1 MSNSIGNNLLHQRF
15 LHPVVL
21 EYKSR
26 IGSTSV
32 GGGSLFQS
40 HAISHIRKS
49 PLSTEFHGERLTV
62 KKKKL
67 LMQQQR
73 AFSVSRDVL
82 ATVLSSE
89 IAEKFNLDG
98 DIELQVDVKPPT
110 SGHVTVVDFKVTR
123 DIDGLF
129 LHWGAVK
136 SGKDKWILPH
146 RRPDGTKDYK
156 NKALRTPF
164 VKSGSNAMVRL
175 EIDDPAIQAIEF
187 LIFNEVQNKWIKSN
201 GDNFHVKLS
210 PRAIQITNASVPED
224 LVQIQAYL
232 RWERKGKQM
241 YSPEQEKVEY
251 EAARAE
257 LLEEIT
263 KGASVEEIRARL
275 TKKNDT
281 TEHKE
286 QHHPETKSDIPDDLV
301 QIQAYIR
308 WEKAGKPS
316 YSPEKQLKEFEEARQ
331 ELQLELEKGVTL
343 EELRKRIV
351 KGEIKTK
358 VAKQLAK
365 KSYFTI
371 EKIQR
376 KQRDLAQIINRNVPW
391 SGSESGSG
399 VEQILSEPQS
409 LSTIELFAKAKEEQ
423 VDGPILNKKIY
434 KVANSE
440 LMVLVTKPSGKVK
453 VYLATD
459 LNEPAILHWA
469 LSKNAGEWLAPPE
482 NDLLPGSTSS
492 DKYAE
497 TLFSTSSDNLSYKVQ
512 SLEIAIEDEDFVG
525 MPFVLLCGEKWIK
538 NNGSDFYVDFRTQPR
553 RDVGDGMGTAKALLD
568 KIADMESEAQK
579 SFMHRFQKSDL
590 LDIVI
595 SPLRFNIAADLTEEA
610 TNAGELGFAG
620 ILVWMRFM
628 ATRQLIWNK
637 NYNVKPREIS
647 KAQDRLTD
655 LLQNVYLSRPQ
666 YRELLRMILSTVGRG
681 GEGDV
686 GQRIR
691 DEILVIQ
698 RKNDCKGGMMEE
710 WHQKLHN
717 NTSPDDVVIC
727 QALIDYIKSDF
738 DISVYWQ
745 TLNSNGITK
754 ERLLSYDRAIH
765 SEPNFRSDQREGLL
779 RDLGNYMRTLKAVHS
794 GADLES
800 AIANCM
806 GYKTEGEG
814 FMVGVQINPVSGLPS
829 GFPELLQFV
838 LEHVEDKNVEALLEG
853 LLEAR
858 EELRPLLFQSNNRLK
873 DLLFLDIA
881 LDSTVRTA
889 VERGY
894 EELNNASPEKIMYF
908 ISLVLENLAL
918 SVDDNEDLVYC
929 LKGWNQALKM
939 SKSGDNNWALF
950 AKSVLDRTRLS
961 LANKAE
967 SYHHLLQPSAE
978 YLGSKLGV
986 DEWAVNI
993 FTEEIIRAGSA
1004 ASLSSLLNRLDP
1016 ILRQTAHLGSWQIIS
1031 PVEAVGYIVVVDELL
1046 SVQNKTYDKPT
1057 ILVANTVKGE
1067 EEIPDGTVAVLTPDM
1082 PDVLSHVAVRA
1093 RNSKVCFA
1101 TCYDP
1106 SVLAELQA
1114 KEGQFLRL
1122 KPTSADIIY
1131 SEEKEVEVQSSA
1143 NLMEVGPSQSLTLV
1157 KKHFAG
1163 RYAITSEEFTSELVG
1178 AKSRNIANLKGKVP
1192 SWIGIPTSVAL
1203 PFGVFEKVLSDDINQ
1218 GVDVKLQ
1225 VLKKKLS
1232 EGDFS
1237 VLGEIRNTV
1246 LELSAPPQ
1254 LINELKDKM
1263 QSSGMPWPGDEGPE
1277 RWEQAWMAIKKV
1289 NCILLLSYDLN
1300 QSIIAPK
1307 LCYGRAISDEK
1318 FYRYLVMKFS
1328 ISCHVRVLYKVYMNI
1343 LATYR
1348 ILVNAYALLFSPMCQ
1363 VWASKWNERAY
1374 FSTRKVKLDHDY
1386 LCMAVLVQEIIN
1398 ADYAFVIHT
1407 TNPSS
1412 GDLSEIY
1419 AEVVRGLG
1427 ETLVGAY
1434 PGRALSFVCK
1444 KNDLNSPQVLGYPSK
1459 PIGLFIRRSI
1469 IFRSDSNGEDL
1480 EGYAGAGLYDSV
1492 PMDEEEKVVIDY
1504 SADPLITSNDFRH
1517 SILSNIA
1524 RAGSIIEELY
1534 GSPQDIEGV
1543 VRDGKIF
1550 VVQTRPQ
1557 M

>member
-1 MSNSIGNNLLHQRF
+1 MSSTIGNNLLRHRF
-15 LHPVVL
+15 LHPAVP
-21 EYKSR
+21 EHQHR
-26 IGSTSV
+26 IGSSPV
-32 GGGSLFQS
+32 LSGSLFHPQAKS
-40 HAISHIRKS
+40 QTRKS
-49 PLSTEFHGERLTV
+49 PLLAEFQGETLKV
-62 KKKKL
+62 QKKKSQ
-67 LMQQQR
+67 MRRHVFSGPR
-73 AFSVSRDVL
+73 AVL
-82 ATVLSSE
+82 AIDPSSE
-89 IAEKFNLDG
+89 QHAENFNLGG

-110 SGHVTVVDFKVTR
+110 SNNLRVIDFKVTR
-123 DIDGLF
+123 DVNGLF
-129 LHWGAVK
+129 LHWGVVK
-136 SGKDKWILPH
+136 SAEGKWMLPH
-146 RRPDGTKDYK
+146 RHPDGTKDYK

-164 VKSGSNAMVRL
+164 VKSGSNPMVRL
-175 EIDDPAIQAIEF
+175 EIDDPAIEAIEF
-187 LIFNEVQNKWIKSN
+187 LIFREDQNKWIKNN
-201 GDNFHVKLS
+201 GDNFRVKLH
-210 PRAIQITNASVPED
+210 PRAINITNARVPED

-241 YSPEQEKVEY
+241 YSPEQEKEEY
-251 EAARAE
+251 EAARRE
-257 LLEEIT
+257 LIEEISR
-263 KGASVEEIRARL
+263 GASVEEIRARL
-275 TKKNDT
+275 TKKNDIA
-281 TEHKE
+281 EQKE
-286 QHHPETKSDIPDDLV
+286 THRPEKQGDIPNDLV

-308 WEKAGKPS
+308 WEKAGKPR
-316 YSPEKQLKEFEEARQ
+316 YPPEKQLREFEEARR
-331 ELQLELEKGVTL
+331 ELQLELKKGVTL

-358 VAKQLAK
+358 VSKQLEN

-371 EKIQR
+371 ERIQR
-376 KQRDLAQIINRNVPW
+376 KPRDIDQLINRDVSQ
-391 SGSESGSG
+391 SGSELQQNVS
-399 VEQILSEPQS
+399 QYQTLSK
-409 LSTIELFAKAKEEQ
+409 IELFVKAKEEE
-423 VDGPILNKKIY
+423 VDGHVLYKKLY
-434 KVANSE
+434 KISNCE
-440 LMVLVTKPSGKVK
+440 LMVLVTKSSGKVK
-453 VYLATD
+453 AYLATD
-459 LNEPAILHWA
+459 LNEPVILHWA
-469 LSKNAGEWLAPPE
+469 LSRKPGEWLAPPE
-482 NDLLPGSTSS
+482 NELPPGSTVSE
-492 DKYAE
+492 KYAE
-497 TLFSTSSDNLSYKVQ
+497 SQFSAVPSDNLSNKVQ
-512 SLEIAIEDEDFVG
+512 YLEIKIEDENFVG

-538 NNGSDFYVDFRTQPR
+538 SNGSDFYVDFSTQPV
-553 RDVGDGMGTAKALLD
+553 RDVGDGWGTAKELLD
-568 KIADMESEAQK
+568 KIADKESEAQK
-579 SFMHRFQKSDL
+579 SFMHRF
-590 LDIVI
+590 
-595 SPLRFNIAADLTEEA
+595 NIAADLIEEA
-610 TNAGELGFAG
+610 TNAGELVFAG

-655 LLQNVYLSRPQ
+655 LLQIVYINHPQ
-666 YRELLRMILSTVGRG
+666 YRELLRMIMSTVGRG

-738 DISVYWQ
+738 DIGVYWQ

-765 SEPNFRSDQREGLL
+765 SEPNFRRDQRDGLL

-806 GYKTEGEG
+806 GYKAEGEG
-814 FMVGVQINPVSGLPS
+814 FMVGVQVNPVAGLPS

-858 EELRPLLFQSNNRLK
+858 EELRPLLSRPNNRLK

-894 EELNNASPEKIMYF
+894 ENLNNASPEKIIYF

-918 SVDDNEDLVYC
+918 SVNGNEDLVYC
-929 LKGWNQALKM
+929 LKGWNRALSM
-939 SKSGDNNWALF
+939 SKSGDNSWALF
-950 AKSVLDRTRLS
+950 AKSVLDRTRLA

-967 SYHHLLQPSAE
+967 WYHHLLQPSAE

-986 DEWAVNI
+986 DPWAVNI

-1016 ILRQTAHLGSWQIIS
+1016 VLRKTAHLGSWQIIS
-1031 PVEAVGYIVVVDELL
+1031 PVEAVGYVVVVDKLL
-1046 SVQNKTYDKPT
+1046 SVQNIIYEKPT
-1057 ILVANTVKGE
+1057 ILVAKSVKGE

-1082 PDVLSHVAVRA
+1082 PDVLSHVSVRA

-1101 TCYDP
+1101 TCFDP
-1106 SVLAELQA
+1106 SVLADLQA
-1114 KEGQFLRL
+1114 KEGKVLRL

-1131 SEEKEVEVQSSA
+1131 SEEKEVELQSSA
-1143 NLMEVGPSQSLTLV
+1143 DLLEIGPSQSLTLI

-1178 AKSRNIANLKGKVP
+1178 AKSRNIANLQGKVP

-1218 GVDVKLQ
+1218 GVEAKLQ
-1225 VLKKKLS
+1225 ALKKKLS

-1237 VLGEIRNTV
+1237 VLLDIRNAV

-1254 LINELKDKM
+1254 LINELKDNM
-1263 QSSGMPWPGDEGPE
+1263 QNSGMPWPGDEGPE
-1277 RWEQAWMAIKKV
+1277 RWEQAWTAIKK
-1289 NCILLLSYDLN
+1289 
-1300 QSIIAPK
+1300 
-1307 LCYGRAISDEK
+1307 
-1318 FYRYLVMKFS
+1318 
-1328 ISCHVRVLYKVYMNI
+1328 
-1343 LATYR
+1343 
-1348 ILVNAYALLFSPMCQ
+1348 

-1374 FSTRKVKLDHDY
+1374 FSTRKVKLDHDS

-1412 GDLSEIY
+1412 GDVSEIY
-1419 AEVVRGLG
+1419 AEVVKGLG

-1434 PGRALSFVCK
+1434 PGRALSFVSK
-1444 KNDLNSPQVLGYPSK
+1444 KNNLNSPQILGYPSK
-1459 PIGLFIRRSI
+1459 PIGLFIRQSI

-1504 SADPLITSNDFRH
+1504 SSDPLITDNNFRH

-1524 RAGSIIEELY
+1524 RAGSVIEELY

-1543 VRDGKIF
+1543 VKDGKIF